1 MTLIGK
7 FKIVSKLSRELR
19 EKRKI
24 RKRKEYENRPRMIA
38 RSAFPLVSEE
48 KQMSVRSF
56 VLRRFSDFCGRDMRG
71 GHMLS
76 SLGLL
81 THRFSRVPKKE
92 GSKLA
97 LRVSI

>member
-1 MTLIGK
+1 MPVPTSL
-7 FKIVSKLSRELR
+7 SKLVFILR
-19 EKRKI
+19 FV
-24 RKRKEYENRPRMIA
+24 IA

-48 KQMSVRSF
+48 KQMSVRPPS
-56 VLRRFSDFCGRDMRG
+56 VLRNFSDFCGRDMRG